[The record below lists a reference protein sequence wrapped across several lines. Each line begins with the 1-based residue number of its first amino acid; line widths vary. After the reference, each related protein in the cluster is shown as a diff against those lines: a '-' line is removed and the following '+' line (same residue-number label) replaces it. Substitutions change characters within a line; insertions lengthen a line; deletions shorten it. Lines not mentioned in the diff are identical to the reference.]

1 MFLCNQDSFAHLFI
15 VQFKCVNRMQSTQV
29 RIKYIIIIIILFFT
43 PFFLICFASFVGMLC
58 SNSNTLL
65 ALLFIHF
72 ISWLNVTEGAKI

>member
-1 MFLCNQDSFAHLFI
+1 
-15 VQFKCVNRMQSTQV
+15 MQSTQV
-29 RIKYIIIIIILFFT
+29 RIKYIIIII
-43 PFFLICFASFVGMLC
+43 FLICFASFVGMLC

>member
-1 MFLCNQDSFAHLFI
+1 
-15 VQFKCVNRMQSTQV
+15 MQSTQV
-29 RIKYIIIIIILFFT
+29 RIKYIIIFYYFYSF
-43 PFFLICFASFVGMLC
+43 FFLFALLPFVGMLC